1 MLRQTLQGIRAV
13 SSVAVPPLSCWLR
26 RTRATSGQ
34 PAGTPPRSLI
44 TRAASLPP
52 PRPSGQTTV
61 AGQTSTQA
69 LAQALAVGRL
79 MSALGHSLPGQTKQH
94 AQPCPLFA
102 DRYRNAEPLKPT
114 RRAKRESRLP
124 EPKPKS
130 NSSLLTIR

>member
-61 AGQTSTQA
+61 AAQTSTQA

-79 MSALGHSLPGQTKQH
+79 MSALGLGCVKTLHRKCRGVAIL
-94 AQPCPLFA
+94 A
-102 DRYRNAEPLKPT
+102 DCRVGAFFGFDYALI
-114 RRAKRESRLP
+114 AAMSG
-124 EPKPKS
+124 
-130 NSSLLTIR
+130 